1 MKNMKEKL
9 FIALLILLFVAMYV
23 SVKDD
28 GKEAYRS
35 NSGLTVKI

>member
-23 SVKDD
+23 SVNDSSKD
-28 GKEAYRS
+28 AYRS
-35 NSGLTVKI
+35 NTGLTVKI

>member
-1 MKNMKEKL
+1 MKNKL
-9 FIALLILLFVAMYV
+9 FIALLIILSIAMYV
-23 SVKDD
+23 SVNDD